1 MENNKSRGAVTMS
14 NRDKLQG
21 ATNVFTM
28 YFAYLNG
35 VARQM
40 GIDKAIALSAEVDK
54 AMGGARG
61 RMIKENSGGAEFD
74 AITAAAAARKSILD
88 DFGIESKPISE
99 NADKVVTQ
107 CGQCPVY
114 DGAQVA
120 GLDSGTIEAQCRD
133 CSIGYMDALVKQLNP
148 NLTYRLSKFRS
159 APGEP
164 CEEEIVM
171 E

>member
-1 MENNKSRGAVTMS
+1 MANQ
-14 NRDKLQG
+14 DKLQG
-21 ATNVFTM
+21 ATNAFTM

-61 RMIKENSGGAEFD
+61 RMIKEQAGGVEFD
-74 AITAAAAARKSILD
+74 AIAASAAARKSIME

-99 NADKVVTQ
+99 KPDEVVVQ
-107 CGQCPVY
+107 CGKCPIY

-120 GLDSGTIEAQCRD
+120 GLDTATIEAQCRD

-148 NLTYRLSKFRS
+148 NLTYRLRKFRQS
-159 APGEP
+159 ADDS
-164 CEEEIVM
+164 CEEEIVL